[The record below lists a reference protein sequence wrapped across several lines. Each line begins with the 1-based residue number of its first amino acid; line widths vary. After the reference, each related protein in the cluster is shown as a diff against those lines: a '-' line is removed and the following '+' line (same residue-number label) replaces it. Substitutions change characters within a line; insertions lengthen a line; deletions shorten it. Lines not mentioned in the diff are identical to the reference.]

1 MIPKTREI
9 RPDSKTDITTPF
21 FDTDHKSF
29 IKKVRLSTIKAYLV
43 PHIHASPYP
52 PTATLTWPHPAMGFA
67 APSPCALSDCPQ
79 FNRNCFSTPVTN
91 TKSKEL
97 NHKNPYLDSETKVF
111 HIWRTHQTETVTET
125 SMLSNTIVAIMF
137 KFKAKKKPFVFYL
150 GVLDSLVN
158 TKNKATCFC
167 CSSYSVYLC
176 NP

>member
-1 MIPKTREI
+1 MRPEI
-9 RPDSKTDITTPF
+9 QITSKTNITRAF
-21 FDTDHKSF
+21 FHTDHKSL
-29 IKKVRLSTIKAYLV
+29 IKKVRLSTVKACLC
-43 PHIHASPYP
+43 P
-52 PTATLTWPHPAMGFA
+52 PPPCIAILTWPHPAMAFA

-111 HIWRTHQTETVTET
+111 HIWRTHQTEMVIET
-125 SMLSNTIVAIMF
+125 SMLSNTTVAIMF

-150 GVLDSLVN
+150 GVLDSLIN
-158 TKNKATCFC
+158 TKNKASCFC
-167 CSSYSVYLC
+167 CSSCDVYLC